1 MRKGQKLSERDW
13 TALKLEFIAS
23 NVSLRR
29 FAEQKGIAWNTLR
42 PHAKKGDWRN
52 ARDQY
57 RAKVEQEAAQK
68 TVQKV
73 SDELSDRRKLAMNVV
88 DGMVKRGWEQLV
100 GKKQKNL
107 ETGMDEFVI
116 EPSMRVHARDLLEAV
131 KLALVISGEPVV
143 RTEVQNS
150 GAMTLQIEYVNDWR
164 EN

>member
-1 MRKGQKLSERDW
+1 
-13 TALKLEFIAS
+13 
-23 NVSLRR
+23 
-29 FAEQKGIAWNTLR
+29 
-42 PHAKKGDWRN
+42 
-52 ARDQY
+52 
-57 RAKVEQEAAQK
+57 
-68 TVQKV
+68 
-73 SDELSDRRKLAMNVV
+73 MNVV